1 MAVDGVNREI
11 RMCESTSFEEVVERS
26 LWFNVAMLGLLQQG
40 GLLIH
45 AAGAEL
51 SGHGILILGESGA
64 GKSTLS
70 ALLDE
75 AFPESVLCDE
85 RIAVLPEKGS
95 GESAWRMM
103 GSPWES
109 SAGIARRKKAALSAF
124 VFLEQAPVCEIH
136 SIPAGEA
143 LQRILPLVSID
154 WKEQSL
160 ADSGVAALDR
170 LLASVPAFV
179 YRFTK
184 EPEAAHYLACW
195 ARSRG

>member
-1 MAVDGVNREI
+1 MAVDGVNQEI
-11 RMCESTSFEEVVERS
+11 RVCGSASLDGVVARS

-45 AAGAEL
+45 AAGVEL
-51 SGHGILILGESGA
+51 QGHGLLILGISGA

-85 RIAVLPEKGS
+85 RIALLPEEGS
-95 GESAWRMM
+95 DESTWRMM
-103 GSPWES
+103 RSPWES
-109 SAGIARRKKAALSAF
+109 SAGIARRKTAPLSAL
-124 VFLEQAPVCEIH
+124 VFLEQASVCEIH
-136 SIPAGEA
+136 PISASEA

-154 WKEQSL
+154 WKEQCL
-160 ADSGVAALDR
+160 ADCGVAALDR
-170 LLASVPAFV
+170 LLTTVPAFV

-184 EPEAAHYLACW
+184 ELEAAQYLDRW
-195 ARSRG
+195 VGARE